1 VLVQHAGKKKDLP
14 SMLKYFNEM
23 AENDIVPDEVTFLS
37 IIDYFAKMGDI
48 KSTKQSY
55 SISQL

>member
-1 VLVQHAGKKKDLP
+1 
-14 SMLKYFNEM
+14 M

-48 KSTKQSY
+48 KSTQQTYNYSQS
-55 SISQL
+55 